1 MIHYL
6 KIFLV
11 WSRRH
16 LLYIAINLV
25 GIVIAFVVFATTV
38 LYSRYESS
46 YNDWIP
52 DHDSIYLLTNR
63 WTLPGRAPWRSENSQ
78 GIALPLLLADFPQIR
93 RGARLKV
100 DQVVMRVGSTVD
112 HEFLVSVDSDF
123 FRIFRFPF
131 LAGSRDRALDSPRQA
146 VISARLAEKYFGTD
160 PPLGRFIDL
169 RLGKQTRSYLI
180 VGVMR
185 NLPAN
190 KSFGDI
196 DLVVRF
202 DPGIYDPDY
211 RRQIFDDWGS
221 QTLYTFLEIPR
232 ATDARLVQRSLP
244 RFVVSHARDLRPY
257 MALDLLPLS
266 QWHFANADMISG
278 EEGVNPSLI
287 LVLSL
292 VGIGTLA
299 LSAMNY
305 VNLSTVRG
313 VARGREVAI
322 RKVVGAN
329 RRHIRLQFLIEST
342 FLAMV
347 AGFLGVLA
355 THALLPAIGT
365 FAGIDF
371 DENFFRFRDI
381 LLMLIPAVIVL
392 GPVAGLYPAA
402 VLAGVRPAGLL
413 REQNATA
420 HGRRWFGIR
429 NVLISVQFMVA
440 TTFLISVSIMWS
452 QMQFLARSELGFE
465 RQGLLLVDTF
475 GDPALE
481 SRRTELLSA
490 MRTIPGVTGV
500 TMSDRAPGSGNVIN
514 VNVARADHRG
524 PEPSAVLETVGPGY
538 FSVYRIGLVAGRVFD
553 PGRDGRDRTREETSG
568 EIRKAV
574 VNEAAIRLLGFGSVT
589 DAVGEVIRVSGRP
602 TEIVGIV
609 RNARFTSPRKAVPPV
624 IYVFGGEAIPNA
636 IAAMRFRGMSS
647 AHLGD
652 ALRERWASVAPDV
665 PLSYLTAE
673 EALRDFYAGD
683 RRRERIFALSAVL
696 ALVLSCIGLYGI
708 SAYFIATRRREIGIR
723 KVFGATFPA
732 ILTHLALPFLRPV
745 LVANLG
751 AWPLT
756 LFLMRHWLLQFDQ
769 RIVLHAGYFVAATLI
784 ALLPPLLLVGLEFY
798 RASSRPVNE
807 LLQHQ
812 G

>member
-16 LLYIAINLV
+16 LLYVAINLA
-25 GIVIAFVVFATTV
+25 GIAIAFVVFATTV
-38 LYSRYESS
+38 LYSRFESS

-63 WTLPGRAPWRSENSQ
+63 WTLPGRTPWRSENSQ
-78 GIALPLLLADFPQIR
+78 GVALPLLLADFPQIE
-93 RGARLKV
+93 RGVRLKV
-100 DQVVMRVGSTVD
+100 DQVVMRVGATVD
-112 HEFLVSVDSDF
+112 HEFLVSVDGDF

-131 LAGSRDRALDSPRQA
+131 LAGSREKALDGPRQA
-146 VISARLAEKYFGTD
+146 VISARLAEKYFATD
-160 PPLGRFIDL
+160 SPLGRVIDL
-169 RLGKQTRSYLI
+169 RLGKRTRRYRI
-180 VGVMR
+180 AGVMR

-202 DPGIYDPDY
+202 DPGIYDADD
-211 RRQIFDDWGS
+211 RRRIFDDWGS
-221 QTLYTFLEIPR
+221 QTLYTFLAIPR
-232 ATDARLVQRSLP
+232 APDADFVERSLS
-244 RFVVSHARDLRPY
+244 RFVASHAPDLRAY
-257 MALDLLPLS
+257 MALDLLPLA

-278 EEGVNPSLI
+278 EEGVDPALI

-299 LSAMNY
+299 LSALNY

-322 RKVVGAN
+322 RKVVGAS
-329 RRHIRLQFLIEST
+329 RRHIRLQFLTEST
-342 FLAMV
+342 CLATV

-355 THALLPAIGT
+355 THALLPFIGS

-371 DENFFRFRDI
+371 DDDFFRFRNI
-381 LLMLIPAVIVL
+381 LLMLIPAVLVL
-392 GPVAGLYPAA
+392 GPVAGLYPAT

-413 REQNATA
+413 RDRNAPA
-420 HGRRWFGIR
+420 HGTRWFGVR
-429 NVLISVQFMVA
+429 NVLISFQFMVA
-440 TTFLISVSIMWS
+440 ITFLISVSIMWS
-452 QMQFLARSELGFE
+452 QMRFLARSDPGFE
-465 RQGLLLVDTF
+465 RQGLLLVDSF
-475 GDPALE
+475 GDSALDG
-481 SRRTELLSA
+481 RRAELLSI
-490 MRTIPGVTGV
+490 MRSVPGVTGV
-500 TMSDRAPGSGNVIN
+500 TISNRAPGSGNVIN
-514 VNVARADHRG
+514 VNVARADHQG
-524 PEPSAVLETVGPGY
+524 PEPSAVLETVGADY
-538 FSVYRIGLVAGRVFD
+538 FGVYRIDLLAGRVFD
-553 PGRDGRDRTREETSG
+553 PVRDGRDRTRGETG
-568 EIRKAV
+568 AETRRAI
-574 VNEAAIRLLGFGSVT
+574 VNEAAIRLLGFGGVT
-589 DAVGEVIRVSGRP
+589 EAVGDVIRVSGRP
-602 TEIVGIV
+602 TEIVGVV

-624 IYVFGGEAIPNA
+624 VYVFGGRTVPDA
-636 IAAMRFRGMSS
+636 IAALRFRGVSS
-647 AHLGD
+647 AHLGE
-652 ALRERWASVAPDV
+652 ALQARWASVAPDV
-665 PLSYLTAE
+665 PLSYLTAG

-708 SAYFIATRRREIGIR
+708 SAYFIGTRRHEIGIR

-732 ILTHLALPFLRPV
+732 ILTRLALPFLRPV
-745 LVANLG
+745 LAANLG
-751 AWPLT
+751 AWPLS

-769 RIVLHAGYFVAATLI
+769 RIALHAGYFFAATLV
-784 ALLPPLLLVGLEFY
+784 ALLPPFLLVGLEFR
-798 RASSRPVNE
+798 RAASRPVTE